1 MACWLRWLALSLL
14 ALAAGCAQTG
24 PERKGETGA
33 VAYWSGR
40 LAVRVEGSDRQSF
53 SAGFELTGAAREGSL
68 KLLSPLGN
76 ALTMI
81 RWDAA
86 GAQVQTG
93 QETTH
98 YPSLEVLLEQA
109 SGAPIP
115 LRTLFDWLAGIHTV
129 LPGWTADLS
138 DLAAGRLSAQR
149 RDPAPAIQ
157 LRLVLDPRGG
167 AARPD

>member
-1 MACWLRWLALSLL
+1 MACWSRWLALLLL

-24 PERKGETGA
+24 PERVGEAGA

-53 SAGFELTGAAREGSL
+53 SAGFELSGAAREGQL

-76 ALTMI
+76 ALTVI
-81 RWDAA
+81 QWDET

-93 QETTH
+93 QETRR
-98 YPSLEVLLEQA
+98 YASLELLLEEA

-129 LPGWTADLS
+129 LPGWSADLS

-149 RDPAPAIQ
+149 REPVPAIQ
-157 LRLVLDPRGG
+157 LRLVLDPRGST
-167 AARPD
+167 ARPD